1 MSNRTREI
9 NKITMAIIR
18 ISVKLMVYALIIL
31 LLYEAVI
38 RGYAFGHAVFF
49 AEAVDAPPGKTVTVQ
64 MSGEESVSQAAKKLA
79 GKGLIKS
86 EFAFLFQSKFY
97 DYDTIYPG
105 SYELN
110 TSMTSKEILQILN
123 EDPQD
128 EKGVE
133 SRNAGSQNAG
143 GKKEAAETKE
153 DSGGSGAVRAVPEP
167 AAQEAEGADPAAA
180 QEEGTDPAAAQEEG
194 TDPAAASAAVQN
206 GEENDL
212 TEGAE
217 PSGAAGDL
225 PESTED
231 IYGDLDQEAEGGW
244 IEDLGEEEE

>member
-49 AEAVDAPPGKTVTVQ
+49 AEAVDSPPGKTVTVQ

-128 EKGVE
+128 EKGIE

-180 QEEGTDPAAAQEEG
+180 QEEGTES
-194 TDPAAASAAVQN
+194 AAASAAVQN

>member
-180 QEEGTDPAAAQEEG
+180 QEEGTDPAAA
-194 TDPAAASAAVQN
+194 SAAVQN

>member
-9 NKITMAIIR
+9 NKITMAIIC

-180 QEEGTDPAAAQEEG
+180 QEEGTDPAAA
-194 TDPAAASAAVQN
+194 SAAVQN

>member
-180 QEEGTDPAAAQEEG
+180 
-194 TDPAAASAAVQN
+194 SAAVQN

>member
-86 EFAFLFQSKFY
+86 EFAFLFQSRFY

-128 EKGVE
+128 EKGIE
-133 SRNAGSQNAG
+133 SRNAGSPHTN

-180 QEEGTDPAAAQEEG
+180 QEEGTE
-194 TDPAAASAAVQN
+194 PAAASPAVQN

-217 PSGAAGDL
+217 PSGAAGSDAGAAGDI

>member
-1 MSNRTREI
+1 M
-9 NKITMAIIR
+9 
-18 ISVKLMVYALIIL
+18 
-31 LLYEAVI
+31 
-38 RGYAFGHAVFF
+38 
-49 AEAVDAPPGKTVTVQ
+49 
-64 MSGEESVSQAAKKLA
+64 
-79 GKGLIKS
+79 
-86 EFAFLFQSKFY
+86 
-97 DYDTIYPG
+97 
-105 SYELN
+105 
-110 TSMTSKEILQILN
+110 N

-180 QEEGTDPAAAQEEG
+180 QEEGTDPAAA
-194 TDPAAASAAVQN
+194 SAAVQN

-231 IYGDLDQEAEGGW
+231 I
-244 IEDLGEEEE
+244 

>member
-86 EFAFLFQSKFY
+86 EFAFLFQSRFY

-128 EKGVE
+128 EKGIE
-133 SRNAGSQNAG
+133 SRNAGSPHTG

-167 AAQEAEGADPAAA
+167 AAQE
-180 QEEGTDPAAAQEEG
+180 EGTE
-194 TDPAAASAAVQN
+194 PAAASAAVQN

-217 PSGAAGDL
+217 PSGAAGEL

>member
-167 AAQEAEGADPAAA
+167 AAQEEEGA
-180 QEEGTDPAAAQEEG
+180 DPAAAQEEG

>member
-180 QEEGTDPAAAQEEG
+180 QEEGTDPV
-194 TDPAAASAAVQN
+194 AASAAVQN

>member
-128 EKGVE
+128 EKSVE

-167 AAQEAEGADPAAA
+167 AAQEAEGA
-180 QEEGTDPAAAQEEG
+180 DPAAAQEEG

>member
-180 QEEGTDPAAAQEEG
+180 QEEGTDPAAA
-194 TDPAAASAAVQN
+194 SAAVQN

-225 PESTED
+225 PDSTED

>member
-110 TSMTSKEILQILN
+110 TSMTSKETLQILN

-180 QEEGTDPAAAQEEG
+180 QEEGTES
-194 TDPAAASAAVQN
+194 AAASAAVQN

>member
-180 QEEGTDPAAAQEEG
+180 QEEGTES
-194 TDPAAASAAVQN
+194 AAASAAVQN

>member
-86 EFAFLFQSKFY
+86 QFAFLFQSKFY

-180 QEEGTDPAAAQEEG
+180 
-194 TDPAAASAAVQN
+194 SAAVQN